1 MSVRRIENVK
11 LIALGAALGFW
22 FVYYAW
28 GTAKAD
34 IPAVVLTV
42 GWLGIA
48 AWQRLSRG
56 PMFAP
61 QSA

>member
-22 FVYYAW
+22 FVFYAW

-34 IPAVVLTV
+34 TPAIAFSLA
-42 GWLGIA
+42 WLGLA
-48 AWQRLSRG
+48 AWQKLSRG
-56 PMFAP
+56 PVFAP